1 MSQQEASSPSLI
13 MRIVQTLFF
22 ALLGAILFFV
32 IVFMGGFAI
41 ANIYEELAPA
51 LGMIVPLAVAPGAAV
66 IGLVA
71 GAIWGW
77 RRSG

>member
-1 MSQQEASSPSLI
+1 MNEQEASPPSLI
-13 MRIVQTLFF
+13 MRIIQTVIF
-22 ALLGAILFFV
+22 ALLGAVLLFA
-32 IVFMGGFAI
+32 IVFLGGFAI

-51 LGMIVPLAVAPGAAV
+51 LGMIVPLAIAPGAAV